1 MTKKILTY
9 RETLMNEF
17 NHPVDL
23 EPGEES
29 HIDYVGRNGAIVMF
43 SFDDAKVEIKENLPE
58 HEQRVWDMDDPT
70 EVSEMKE
77 FIRGVDDVKR
87 KLGEFEAKVGANT
100 SLYRLLKGIIDN
112 DQAVIDQINGVDTAK
127 DDWLKSIGLPGTSIL
142 D

>member
-9 RETLMNEF
+9 RETLMSEF

-58 HEQRVWDMDDPT
+58 HEQRVWDMSDPT

-77 FIRGVDDVKR
+77 FIRGVDNITR
-87 KLGEFEAKVGANT
+87 KLGEFEAEVGKTT

-127 DDWLKSIGLPGTSIL
+127 DNWLKSIGLPGTSIL

>member
-77 FIRGVDDVKR
+77 FIRGVNDITR
-87 KLGEFEAKVGANT
+87 KLGEFEAAVGTKT

-112 DQAVIDQINGVDTAK
+112 DQSVIDQINGVDTAK
-127 DDWLKSIGLPGTSIL
+127 DNWLKSIGLPGTSIL